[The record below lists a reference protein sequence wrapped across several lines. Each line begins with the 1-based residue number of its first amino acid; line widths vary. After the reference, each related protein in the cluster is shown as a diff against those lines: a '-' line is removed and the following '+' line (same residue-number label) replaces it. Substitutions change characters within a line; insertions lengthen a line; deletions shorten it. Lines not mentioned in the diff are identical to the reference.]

1 MLFST
6 LLRSLLLLILT
17 VVILADS
24 TTSSAI
30 SQTTESQPTST
41 PSIAYGYDQDPNYTF
56 QGCFNE
62 TTMLNVTGNK
72 RALSGG
78 QVRSTEDMTVPLCLF
93 DCWTSGYTY
102 AGLEYSKECYCAQDL
117 STYSELLPMTA
128 CNLPCAAN
136 QTQICGGHLTLS
148 VYNTTKRTNK
158 PGSAGAKTNA
168 SPVSSL
174 LAFGIA
180 MGVLLCMV

>member
-1 MLFST
+1 MRGTKRGAWQGSTQGQQTLSWCWVALSSSSRTKLNTVAQSEGGGRRDGFLPHHPPIAHTTSSAIHQNNTPTPDSTLTLKMLFST
-6 LLRSLLLLILT
+6 LPRALLLLILT

-24 TTSSAI
+24 TTSSAV

-78 QVRSTEDMTVPLCLF
+78 QVRLSPLLYH
-93 DCWTSGYTY
+93 S
-102 AGLEYSKECYCAQDL
+102 
-117 STYSELLPMTA
+117 
-128 CNLPCAAN
+128 
-136 QTQICGGHLTLS
+136 I
-148 VYNTTKRTNK
+148 
-158 PGSAGAKTNA
+158 
-168 SPVSSL
+168 VSRC
-174 LAFGIA
+174 
-180 MGVLLCMV
+180 VEQ